1 MNWFMLKREHTIVLH
16 DKEKMNKNKKRLEFE
31 FSIFLFVNLSL
42 FLSVFIYLREVIA
55 TLKYET
61 LIHNGFPLHGT
72 YKMSFCECNIFQW
85 KFQVITIQTSLLI
98 LHKNKK

>member
-1 MNWFMLKREHTIVLH
+1 MHNRGP
-16 DKEKMNKNKKRLEFE
+16 
-31 FSIFLFVNLSL
+31 FSSNALTQKPIFLFLFLL

-85 KFQVITIQTSLLI
+85 KFQVIIIQMSLLI